1 MGSTEATIISCLVT
15 CKRNIITKKT
25 PMLLSG
31 LTGPLQLQGSTIK
44 SFPQIAGI
52 QNKF

>member
-25 PMLLSG
+25 TYASFWADR
-31 LTGPLQLQGSTIK
+31 TIAITREYNK
-44 SFPQIAGI
+44 VFPS
-52 QNKF
+52 NYRYSK